1 MTPQKAVSRI
11 FDIRNIIGTLLA
23 IYGVLLVISG
33 LAPGLVA
40 AHDESAGN
48 GNTVEL
54 YVGTDANWWVGLALL
69 AVAAIFVVWAA
80 LRPVTVEDDSSPDSE
95 GSSEAG

>member
-11 FDIRNIIGTLLA
+11 FDIRNIIGALLA
-23 IYGVLLVISG
+23 IYGVLLVIAG

-40 AHDESAGN
+40 AHDESAGD

-69 AVAAIFVVWAA
+69 AVAAVFIAWAA
-80 LRPVTVEDDSSPDSE
+80 LRPITVDVDSAPDTE
-95 GSSEAG
+95 GPTETG